1 MSKKNNINKKNDKKN
16 NKKGAVNKTAPRK
29 NKNEIIFDDEYFI
42 GMPKNNEN
50 SKFSKNNKPSKN
62 KKVKKISPQ
71 QVKKRKVF
79 LKFFRWTS
87 IIAIFIG
94 IFVYIML
101 SPIFA
106 VKNIKVDTDGNL
118 TEQEIINLSAINLN
132 ENTFKYSKKQIIE
145 NIKENSYV
153 DDVKIKRNLP
163 NEIQITIKERFPK
176 LMITYGNAYIYIDS
190 QGYIL
195 EITKEYKQLP
205 ILKGIKTKDDEIGL
219 GKRLCNDDLQR
230 LTNVLKII
238 EIAKTEGLFELIT
251 SIDIEDKNEYKITMD
266 SEEKIIYLGNCS
278 SLDERILWVK
288 KILEKE
294 KGIAGEIIVNMNLN
308 EDNPFFRERV

>member
-1 MSKKNNINKKNDKKN
+1 
-16 NKKGAVNKTAPRK
+16 
-29 NKNEIIFDDEYFI
+29 
-42 GMPKNNEN
+42 
-50 SKFSKNNKPSKN
+50 
-62 KKVKKISPQ
+62 
-71 QVKKRKVF
+71 
-79 LKFFRWTS
+79 
-87 IIAIFIG
+87 
-94 IFVYIML
+94 
-101 SPIFA
+101 
-106 VKNIKVDTDGNL
+106 
-118 TEQEIINLSAINLN
+118 
-132 ENTFKYSKKQIIE
+132 
-145 NIKENSYV
+145 
-153 DDVKIKRNLP
+153 
-163 NEIQITIKERFPK
+163 
-176 LMITYGNAYIYIDS
+176 MITYGNAYIYIDS

-205 ILKGIKTKDDEIGL
+205 ILKGIKTKDDEIVL